1 MGIKLI
7 NGIVIGKT
15 GNYLKIIREDRK
27 EDGYDLL
34 IYEGAAK
41 DLRIGS
47 RFSLYVTSKSVK
59 TRNGKKIMTY
69 INPTLIQ
76 NGQST
81 YNIEF
86 RLPEIEAVY
95 WAIITSF
102 ESHNYRKENM
112 KGYEYD
118 FDGEIEKKCNILKIV
133 ADRIADSA
141 LR

>member
-59 TRNGKKIMTY
+59 KRNGKKIMTY
-69 INPTLIQ
+69 INP
-76 NGQST
+76 NPK
-81 YNIEF
+81 
-86 RLPEIEAVY
+86 R
-95 WAIITSF
+95 TS
-102 ESHNYRKENM
+102 Y
-112 KGYEYD
+112 
-118 FDGEIEKKCNILKIV
+118 I
-133 ADRIADSA
+133 
-141 LR
+141 